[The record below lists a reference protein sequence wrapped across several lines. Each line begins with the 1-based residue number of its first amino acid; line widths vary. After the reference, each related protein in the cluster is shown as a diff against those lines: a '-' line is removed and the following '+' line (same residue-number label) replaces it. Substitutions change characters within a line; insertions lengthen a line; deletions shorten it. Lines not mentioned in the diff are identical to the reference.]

1 MIVVGREEDR
11 YGAYGGLRMS
21 DVEGNGLGIDYV
33 IHTLRH
39 AFHFRVKGGERGA
52 VAIE

>member
-1 MIVVGREEDR
+1 MAHMAVCGC
-11 YGAYGGLRMS
+11 RMS

-39 AFHFRVKGGERGA
+39 AFHFRDRVIIILSSSDLYIA
-52 VAIE
+52 T